1 MWNEA
6 YNPQFDDLMFS
17 SSCYFITIIVIWCSI
32 QMRSAW
38 INATRYFIA
47 FNSLSC
53 FSGRPPNKTELLFS
67 CDNSGTIE
75 SNSKGEKRTH
85 SATTTP
91 FYNINIK
98 FFSFPMKLIKKYTFF
113 KGTKTKKKK
122 KVYTK
127 ERKSSN
133 DDRKTMT
140 TTTTSMT
147 TPQWHR

>member
-1 MWNEA
+1 M
-6 YNPQFDDLMFS
+6 
-17 SSCYFITIIVIWCSI
+17 ITVA
-32 QMRSAW
+32 QLKA
-38 INATRYFIA
+38 IA
-47 FNSLSC
+47 
-53 FSGRPPNKTELLFS
+53 KE
-67 CDNSGTIE
+67 
-75 SNSKGEKRTH
+75 KKRTH